1 MNARGGPMFEW
12 STLCSLLG
20 QLIPLDLMQYSFM
33 QKAFLGLLMLA
44 PMTAVMGV
52 HVVNFRMS
60 FFSDA
65 ISHSAFA
72 GAALG
77 ILFSVNPQW
86 TMIAF
91 AILIGVGIVMV
102 QNKSALS
109 ADTVI
114 GVFFSAAVAF
124 GLAILSREKGTSRQI
139 QSFLFGDLLTL
150 TDQELT
156 LLFSLLLALLVFQ
169 TFGYNRMLYIGLNS
183 LLAKTHQV
191 NVWLYQYAFAVLLSC
206 VVIFSVWAV
215 GILLV
220 TALLIVPAASARNFC
235 RNARGMFWWSL
246 LISLVSSLSGLLVS
260 AQAWAQISP
269 GSAIILCACLCF
281 ILSLLKLSIFR

>member
-1 MNARGGPMFEW
+1 MVDW
-12 STLCSLLG
+12 SSLCCLLG
-20 QLIPLDLMQYSFM
+20 QMIPMDVMQFSFM
-33 QKAFLGLLMLA
+33 QKAFLALLLLA
-44 PMTAVMGV
+44 PMTALMGV

-91 AILIGVGIVMV
+91 ALLMGIGIVMV
-102 QNKSALS
+102 QNKSTLS

-150 TDQELT
+150 TDLELT
-156 LLFSLLLALLVFQ
+156 LLLGLFAALFLFQ
-169 TFGYNRMLYIGLNS
+169 AFGYNRMLYIGLNS
-183 LLAKTHQV
+183 LLAKTHRV
-191 NVWLYQYAFAVLLSC
+191 RVALYQYTFAVLLSC

-220 TALLIVPAASARNFC
+220 TAMLIVPAASARNFC
-235 RNARGMFWWSL
+235 RNAKGMFWWSL

-260 AQAWAQISP
+260 AEPWAQISP
-269 GSAIILCACLCF
+269 GSAIILCACLWF
-281 ILSLLKLSIFR
+281 VLSLIKLSIFR

>member
-1 MNARGGPMFEW
+1 MPDW
-12 STLCSLLG
+12 SSLCSLLG
-20 QLIPLDLMQYSFM
+20 QMIPLEIMQFSFM
-33 QKAFLGLLMLA
+33 QKAFIALLLLS
-44 PMTAVMGV
+44 PMTAFMGV

-65 ISHSAFA
+65 VSHSAFA

-77 ILFSVNPQW
+77 ILFSVDPRW
-86 TMIAF
+86 SMILF
-91 AILIGVGIVMV
+91 AVLIGTGIIMV
-102 QNKSALS
+102 QNRSTLS

-124 GLAILSREKGTSRQI
+124 GLAILSRERGTSRQI

-150 TDQELT
+150 TDQEIT
-156 LLFSLLLALLVFQ
+156 LLSGLLLALLIFQ
-169 TFGYNRMLYIGLNS
+169 ALGYNRMLYIGLNS
-183 LLAKTHQV
+183 VLAKTHRV
-191 NVWLYQYAFAVLLSC
+191 KVGLYQYTFAVLLSC

-220 TALLIVPAASARNFC
+220 TALLIVPSASARNFC
-235 RNARGMFWWSL
+235 RNARRMFWWSL

-260 AQAWAQISP
+260 AQDWAQISP
-269 GSAIILCACLCF
+269 GSAIIFCACLWF
-281 ILSLLKLSIFR
+281 VLSLIKLSVFR

>member
-1 MNARGGPMFEW
+1 MFDW
-12 STLCSLLG
+12 SSLYSLLG
-20 QLIPLDLMQYSFM
+20 QMIPLDIMQFTFM
-33 QKAFLGLLMLA
+33 QKALLGLLLLS

-91 AILIGVGIVMV
+91 AVLIGAGIVMV
-102 QNKSALS
+102 QNRSTLS

-139 QSFLFGDLLTL
+139 QSFLFGDPLTL
-150 TDQELT
+150 SDQEIT
-156 LLFSLLLALLVFQ
+156 LLFGLLLALLAFQ
-169 TFGYNRMLYIGLNS
+169 AFAYNRMLYIGLNS
-183 LLAKTHQV
+183 LLAKTHRV
-191 NVWLYQYAFAVLLSC
+191 KVAIYQYTFAVLLSC

-235 RNARGMFWWSL
+235 RNAKGMFWWTL
-246 LISLVSSLSGLLVS
+246 LISLASSLSGLLVS
-260 AQAWAQISP
+260 AQEWAMISP
-269 GSAIILCACLCF
+269 GSAIILSACLWF
-281 ILSLLKLSIFR
+281 VLSLLKLSMFR

>member
-1 MNARGGPMFEW
+1 MPEW
-12 STLCSLLG
+12 SSLCSFLG
-20 QLIPLDLMQYSFM
+20 QMIPLDVMQFSFM
-33 QKAFLGLLMLA
+33 QKAFLALLLLS
-44 PMTAVMGV
+44 PMTALMGV

-91 AILIGVGIVMV
+91 ALLMGIGIVMV

-124 GLAILSREKGTSRQI
+124 GLAILSRERGTSRQI

-156 LLFSLLLALLVFQ
+156 LLSGLLLALFVFQ
-169 TFGYNRMLYIGLNS
+169 AFGYNRMLYIGLNS
-183 LLAKTHQV
+183 LLAKTHKV
-191 NVWLYQYAFAVLLSC
+191 KVGFYQYTFAVLLSC

-220 TALLIVPAASARNFC
+220 TAMLIVPAASARNFC
-235 RNARGMFWWSL
+235 RGAKGMFWWSL
-246 LISLVSSLSGLLVS
+246 LISVVSSLSGLLIS
-260 AQAWAQISP
+260 AQDWAMISP
-269 GSAIILCACLCF
+269 GSAIILCSCLWF
-281 ILSLLKLSIFR
+281 VLSLLKLSLFR